1 MRRASIQDVEGN
13 GCHARLMSV
22 PVSAILNM
30 AQPAE
35 ERSVPFGRF
44 QIYAVG
50 GQRLERRSTSPSF
63 SSRPPRAMLAGST
76 ISKFKSQPVLAPD
89 TRQTRA
95 AIVAPRIAPD
105 RGDPGRSHGAVPAR
119 PGPLSA
125 SHPDDVLVL
134 AGTAAA
140 GPAILPGRGQGDLQ
154 PAAGHV
160 RCGRVCE

>member
-1 MRRASIQDVEGN
+1 
-13 GCHARLMSV
+13 MSV

-35 ERSVPFGRF
+35 ERSVPFGCF

-95 AIVAPRIAPD
+95 AIVAPRIARTGAI
-105 RGDPGRSHGAVPAR
+105 RGGVMGLSR
-119 PGPLSA
+119 PGP
-125 SHPDDVLVL
+125 
-134 AGTAAA
+134 
-140 GPAILPGRGQGDLQ
+140 
-154 PAAGHV
+154 V
-160 RCGRVCE
+160 R